1 MESVG
6 GVQSVG
12 LKKPC
17 RIADL
22 WVALDFGSTSD
33 LKFNRGKTRNIRKA
47 VAVRDGGMESYYLLL
62 GLFPSRHG

>member
-1 MESVG
+1 M
-6 GVQSVG
+6 QSVG